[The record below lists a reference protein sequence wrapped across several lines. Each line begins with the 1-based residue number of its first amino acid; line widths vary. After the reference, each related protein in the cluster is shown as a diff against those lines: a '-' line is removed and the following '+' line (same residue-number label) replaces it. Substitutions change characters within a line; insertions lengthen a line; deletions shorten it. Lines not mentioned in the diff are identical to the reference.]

1 MAVTLVWTVWVDS
14 RYLLMVVLVVDGEIE
29 QLVTNQVEHIEHM
42 MALLELSFQQCDGV
56 SSSKLLSPSKAKWLS
71 TMQWKTENWGWF
83 ETHGLGVNGFGLFTW
98 PITGN
103 LLGMGGVC
111 CANWSMKTTIASKI
125 VISKQM
131 LSSNQENYWYL
142 LRPTFSPASGG
153 NINVS
158 TMSMAVITHGTTSVI
173 TG

>member
-1 MAVTLVWTVWVDS
+1 M
-14 RYLLMVVLVVDGEIE
+14 E
-29 QLVTNQVEHIEHM
+29 N
-42 MALLELSFQQCDGV
+42 
-56 SSSKLLSPSKAKWLS
+56 PWL
-71 TMQWKTENWGWF
+71 KTKDENWFWS
-83 ETHGLGVNGFGLFTW
+83 FTW

-103 LLGMGGVC
+103 FPGMGGVC

-131 LSSNQENYWYL
+131 LSSNKQNIEYL

-153 NINVS
+153 KINVS